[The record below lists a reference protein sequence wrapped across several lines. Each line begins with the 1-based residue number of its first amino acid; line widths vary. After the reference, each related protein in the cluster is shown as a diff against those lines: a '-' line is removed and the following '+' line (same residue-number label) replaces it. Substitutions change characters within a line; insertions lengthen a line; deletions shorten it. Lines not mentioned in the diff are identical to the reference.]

1 MSTLLQDIR
10 YGLRSLLKNPGY
22 ALVAVLSLALGI
34 GATTAM
40 FSLIYS
46 VLIHPFPYADS
57 DRIMNPA
64 IATIEGRPMRWFAI
78 SRSQFESLGRAK
90 SVESLLGFTNDNA
103 ELKGGELPE
112 DVAAMYLTENAD
124 TFLGVPA
131 LLGRGIQ
138 PSDASDG
145 GEHVVV
151 LNYRFWQR
159 HFQGDRAVIGRTL
172 QLNDDNYTIVGV
184 MPRSFAFNDTIGV
197 SDVYLPFSLQHDSIE
212 HPIREVAWIK
222 LKAKVSLAAADG
234 ELDAIV
240 HQFAQENPQRFA
252 KKFRLQLEPII
263 LPYQQ
268 KAGHTL
274 GLLLAGVLL
283 LLAVGCANC
292 STLLL
297 ARGEAH
303 QHELAVRSVM
313 GASRWRII
321 RQLLVEALVISLSG
335 AVPGV
340 AASYWLAELPMR
352 LSPDSFPPESVIHIN
367 IPILAFSLGLTFLC
381 GIAFSLFPALRL
393 SKPDLI
399 RRMQGTKRSISRGG
413 VTHRLNLLIAGQT
426 ALTLLLLATAGAAI
440 GTFLG
445 LMKVPLGYNPKN
457 IMQAGIA
464 MHQNNPKEWNSIQPR
479 EGRIAYIEQI
489 RQNIASVPGVIS
501 VAVGIASTPPYS
513 GIDFSVEIAGRA
525 PNGDQKTR
533 VHLVGPE
540 FFGALQ
546 IKMLQGR
553 IWTETENIRGDS
565 VAIVNE
571 AFARQYW
578 AHQRP
583 IAQQLRL
590 PALKGSGPFV
600 VASTGSGDWRQVLG
614 VIADV
619 RNDGLDHPAVPEVY
633 VPYTTYML
641 PFAQF
646 EIRTQGE
653 PMAYL
658 RAVRKAVQS
667 VAPDQQVSNG
677 VFDLDEAIA
686 RDAQWSRQRL
696 FSILFGF
703 FSSMALALTSVGLFS
718 AVSFSVAQ
726 RTTEFGIR
734 TALGAPRSHILW
746 LAERVAVVS
755 VAAGAIIGLVV
766 DLFIQRI
773 LAHWTGSAVT
783 FGSLWSAIVL
793 LIFCSLAACVLPAR
807 RAASI
812 QPVEALRY
820 E

>member
-10 YGLRSLLKNPGY
+10 YSLRSLSRSTGY

-64 IATIEGRPMRWFAI
+64 IATIEGPPMRWFAM
-78 SRSQFESLGRAK
+78 SRSQSEVLGRAR
-90 SVESLLGFTNDNA
+90 SIESLLGFTNDNA
-103 ELKGGELPE
+103 ELKGGDFPE
-112 DVAAMYLTENAD
+112 DLAVMYLTENAD
-124 TFLGVPA
+124 TFLGVRA

-145 GEHVVV
+145 GQHVVV

-159 HFQGDRAVIGRTL
+159 HFQGDRAVIGRAL
-172 QLNDDNYTIVGV
+172 QINDDNYTIVGV

-212 HPIREVAWIK
+212 HPIWAVPWIK
-222 LKAKVSLAAADG
+222 LRANVSLAAADA

-240 HQFAQENPQRFA
+240 HEFAKENPQRFA

-263 LPYQQ
+263 VPYQQ
-268 KAGHTL
+268 KTGHTL
-274 GLLLAGVLL
+274 SLLLAGVLL

-303 QHELAVRSVM
+303 QHELAVRSAI

-321 RQLLVEALVISLSG
+321 RQLLVEALVISFSG

-340 AASYWLAELPMR
+340 AASYWLAELPIW

-367 IPILAFSLGLTFLC
+367 IPILAFSIGLTFLC

-413 VTHRLNLLIAGQT
+413 VKHRLNLLIAGQT
-426 ALTLLLLATAGAAI
+426 SLTLLLLATAGAAI

-445 LMKVPLGYNPKN
+445 LMEVPLGYNPTN
-457 IMQAGIA
+457 VMQVGIV
-464 MHQNNPKEWNSIQPR
+464 MHRNNPNEWSGIQPR

-489 RQNIASVPGVIS
+489 RQNMASIPGVIS
-501 VAVGIASTPPYS
+501 VGVGTASTPPYS
-513 GIDFSVEIAGRA
+513 GIDFRVEIAGRA
-525 PNGDQKTR
+525 RNGDQKTR

-540 FFGALQ
+540 FFSALHIQ
-546 IKMLQGR
+546 MLQGR
-553 IWTETENIRGDS
+553 IWSQAENMRGDS

-578 AHQRP
+578 AH
-583 IAQQLRL
+583 
-590 PALKGSGPFV
+590 
-600 VASTGSGDWRQVLG
+600 
-614 VIADV
+614 
-619 RNDGLDHPAVPEVY
+619 
-633 VPYTTYML
+633 
-641 PFAQF
+641 
-646 EIRTQGE
+646 
-653 PMAYL
+653 
-658 RAVRKAVQS
+658 
-667 VAPDQQVSNG
+667 
-677 VFDLDEAIA
+677 
-686 RDAQWSRQRL
+686 
-696 FSILFGF
+696 
-703 FSSMALALTSVGLFS
+703 
-718 AVSFSVAQ
+718 
-726 RTTEFGIR
+726 
-734 TALGAPRSHILW
+734 
-746 LAERVAVVS
+746 
-755 VAAGAIIGLVV
+755 
-766 DLFIQRI
+766 
-773 LAHWTGSAVT
+773 
-783 FGSLWSAIVL
+783 
-793 LIFCSLAACVLPAR
+793 
-807 RAASI
+807 
-812 QPVEALRY
+812 
-820 E
+820 